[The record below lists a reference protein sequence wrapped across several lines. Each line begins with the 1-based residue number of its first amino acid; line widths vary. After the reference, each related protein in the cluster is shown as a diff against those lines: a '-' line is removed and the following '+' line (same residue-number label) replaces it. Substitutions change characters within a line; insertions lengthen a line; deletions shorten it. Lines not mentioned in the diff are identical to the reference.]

1 MSDGDARMTSVMSR
15 TCPGCGQVS
24 SSATDRLVVD
34 SCGHVKCRKCL
45 LVEDSQ
51 CGQCHDMAWDRHVQ
65 APSSQRCSVI
75 VSSVSCPRTVDTRT
89 TEEDTEDEEDE
100 WEQRLEN
107 ISLQDPDTD
116 EEEASVASG
125 SHEGSLAIPG
135 ERAEDVRLWLDVHS
149 RQLELADGE
158 VADLDEEDYEA
169 TGSRPED
176 VITRGEEASQ
186 KFLEEISSALT
197 ITGPPHVRR
206 RRRTNLEDVEHVVK
220 TVNLDGEER
229 YQCNVCLRKFTHKS
243 NIRYHLACGD
253 DRESFPCNHC
263 DRKFNS
269 ANHLNYH
276 IRSVHTKDRPFKCNV
291 CSKTFT
297 QVFKLKRHKRTHTGE
312 RPYSCDICNKSFKT
326 NYQLGEHKN
335 IHTVENYHQCT
346 KCDKKFA
353 EKTNLTRHWKTFHS
367 LVVMKCKECG
377 VVLESKFE
385 YDRHIS
391 FHQDLSYK
399 CNVCGKGFKLKKALD
414 RHKQIHNSAR
424 SYMCSGCDKTFS
436 RKDHCR
442 RHEFRVHKITETPA
456 HVFEE
461 VEEADE
467 TVVDEPMTEEPVILS
482 LPSVKE
488 SQNPHFV
495 GSIHQ
500 LYNSEDIT
508 DILKD
513 ISSSDINQVIKN
525 MEPRQIKTLRSI
537 LSSADSKVSDNR
549 PIGKKSL
556 LKRYRNQSGVEVDS
570 VEVGGKFP
578 KMNLSSGQREAAALA
593 LAKWLEEN
601 KARESVMELEEGRG
615 DRMMDADREEMAE
628 TAETVSRSSTPLNY
642 GERTVIKM
650 TPFGPRKL
658 TIYDGELAE

>member
-1 MSDGDARMTSVMSR
+1 MNFD
-15 TCPGCGQVS
+15 
-24 SSATDRLVVD
+24 VVF
-34 SCGHVKCRKCL
+34 
-45 LVEDSQ
+45 
-51 CGQCHDMAWDRHVQ
+51 RHVP

-75 VSSVSCPRTVDTRT
+75 VSSVSCPRTVETVDTGM
-89 TEEDTEDEEDE
+89 TETEDTDDEE

-125 SHEGSLAIPG
+125 SHEGSLVIPG
-135 ERAEDVRLWLDVHS
+135 ERTEDVRLWLDVHS
-149 RQLELADGE
+149 RQLELHE
-158 VADLDEEDYEA
+158 DEELGLHDEDYEA
-169 TGSRPED
+169 DSRPED
-176 VITRGEEASQ
+176 VITRGVEASQ

-197 ITGPPHVRR
+197 ISGPPYVRR
-206 RRRTNLEDVEHVVK
+206 RRRNNLEDVEHILK

-229 YQCNVCLRKFTHKS
+229 YQCTICQRKFTHKS

-253 DRESFPCNHC
+253 DSESFPCNHC
-263 DRKFNS
+263 DRRFNS
-269 ANHLNYH
+269 AYHLNYH
-276 IRSVHTKDRPFKCNV
+276 IRAVHTTDRPFRCNL
-291 CSKTFT
+291 CSKSFT

-312 RPYSCDICNKSFKT
+312 RPYSCDICQKSFKT

-335 IHTVENYHQCT
+335 IHTVENYHRCT

-353 EKTNLTRHWKTFHS
+353 EKTNLTRHFKTFHS

-391 FHQDLSYK
+391 FHQDLSIR
-399 CNVCGKGFKLKKALD
+399 CNVCDKGFKNKKALD
-414 RHKQIHNSAR
+414 RHKLIHSNAKSYECSA
-424 SYMCSGCDKTFS
+424 CDKTFS
-436 RKDHCR
+436 RKDHWR
-442 RHEFRVHKITETPA
+442 RHEFKVHKITETHA
-456 HVFEE
+456 NVFEE
-461 VEEADE
+461 VEEQDE
-467 TVVDEPMTEEPVILS
+467 AVVDEPLAEESEPVILS
-482 LPSVKE
+482 LPSVKD

-508 DILKD
+508 DILRD
-513 ISSSDINQVIKN
+513 ISSNDINQVIRK
-525 MEPRQIKTLRSI
+525 MEPRQIKTLRSL
-537 LSSADSKVSDNR
+537 LSSDSSAESKGPDNNR

-556 LKRYRNQSGVEVDS
+556 LKRYRNQSGVEVDT
-570 VEVGGKFP
+570 VGGKFP
-578 KMNLSSGQREAAALA
+578 RMNLSSGQREAAALA
-593 LAKWLEEN
+593 LSKWLEEN
-601 KARESVMELEEGRG
+601 KAREAVMEPEEVRG
-615 DRMMDADREEMAE
+615 DRMMMEVDREETNE
-628 TAETVSRSSTPLNY
+628 ETVSRSSTPTNY